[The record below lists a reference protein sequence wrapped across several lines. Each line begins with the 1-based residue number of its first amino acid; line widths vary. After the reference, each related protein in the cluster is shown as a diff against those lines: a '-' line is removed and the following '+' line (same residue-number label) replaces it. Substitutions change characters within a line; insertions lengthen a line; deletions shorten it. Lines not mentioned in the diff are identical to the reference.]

1 MPETAARPVR
11 AVRWYRQFR
20 LRFAGAHQVA
30 LLENGA
36 EFFPALIKAIESA
49 RASILLETYIF
60 HDDRTGRAVAR
71 ALADAAARGVAVRLL
86 IDGFGTRELSG
97 EVAALISGSPVR
109 VRVFRPFRTI
119 LGMRLRVLRRLHR
132 KLCVIDAAQAF
143 VGGINVLDDWV
154 DPRHG
159 ALDAPRLDF
168 ALSLAGA
175 LVAQIQEAMIA
186 AWEESAAHELGPL
199 LGAGAA
205 RVPLTEASASRAR
218 PCDPGSD
225 ARTAWPDRYDPPPPC
240 CGAVLQGVRAAL
252 ALRDNVRNRRTIER
266 AYLRAIGAARRE
278 VLIACA
284 YFLPGRRFR
293 RALAAAVRR
302 GVRVRLL
309 LQGRIEYAV
318 PHFGSQALYESLLA
332 AGIEIIEYDPSFL
345 HAKVAIADD
354 WATVGSSNIDP
365 VSLLLAREA
374 NVVLRSARF
383 ASLLRSRLE
392 AAIER
397 GGKPV
402 VLARLRRQPL
412 WRRAAAHV
420 AWMLLRIGVAVS
432 GSGLR
437 Y

>member
-1 MPETAARPVR
+1 
-11 AVRWYRQFR
+11 
-20 LRFAGAHQVA
+20 
-30 LLENGA
+30 
-36 EFFPALIKAIESA
+36 
-49 RASILLETYIF
+49 
-60 HDDRTGRAVAR
+60 
-71 ALADAAARGVAVRLL
+71 
-86 IDGFGTRELSG
+86 
-97 EVAALISGSPVR
+97 
-109 VRVFRPFRTI
+109 
-119 LGMRLRVLRRLHR
+119 
-132 KLCVIDAAQAF
+132 
-143 VGGINVLDDWV
+143 
-154 DPRHG
+154 
-159 ALDAPRLDF
+159 
-168 ALSLAGA
+168 
-175 LVAQIQEAMIA
+175 
-186 AWEESAAHELGPL
+186 
-199 LGAGAA
+199 
-205 RVPLTEASASRAR
+205 
-218 PCDPGSD
+218 
-225 ARTAWPDRYDPPPPC
+225 
-240 CGAVLQGVRAAL
+240 
-252 ALRDNVRNRRTIER
+252 
-266 AYLRAIGAARRE
+266 

-293 RALAAAVRR
+293 RALLAAARR